1 MIAAALC
8 LAVVVAAPQDTGML
22 DVPVYRNEAFG
33 VAIPR
38 PFPDW
43 VFSSG
48 GARETITVLFHPRDA
63 SLREQLWGALV
74 LTSFDGPVPLGEVA
88 DQRVRTTWQPALG
101 RSFGVLTRDSLAI
114 AGLPAIHVVM
124 SGAVNRLALDVEEYF
139 IARGRDLIILQF
151 RYPRGLPRDS
161 IAAGYQRVFD
171 GLAIRAPP
179 DTAPQGP
186 AAAPVAPPPPAEAAR
201 LAAAANR
208 ALAGSPW
215 RPRAYEAVIRFDPVA
230 SRADFAVRIEVVNED
245 VRPTNSLAVAVGWP
259 YDLDG
264 VRTVTG
270 QPLAV
275 RRGAAVATV
284 GLPQPVDPQAGT
296 AVTIAFHVA
305 ALEGVAGDV
314 AVSDARVRGIADWFP
329 HVAPWADSLERPLDA
344 PRPHYTLRFDL
355 PEACTAV
362 AAGRLAADVT
372 AAGRRR
378 ITWVAADEPSPE
390 PAFVIGRLRRVAARS
405 GPLLTLR
412 VWSAESDSAFAP
424 ARADA
429 LADVVGHAWAF
440 FSTAFGRLADEE
452 ADLVLADVRHPH
464 AAGSALFV
472 DPTAPDDSVRLAVA
486 QAWWG
491 SAVRF
496 TGPGA
501 AWLADAL
508 PAWSVLLLHAATEGD
523 STRQRLVR
531 EAEAAH
537 LPLAAIE
544 AARRAAGDASF
555 RTALRAFFLEHR
567 RVAATAAE
575 LLTLLGPAGAA
586 VLQPHLGTP

>member
-8 LAVVVAAPQDTGML
+8 ILVAAAVPQDTGTL
-22 DVPVYRNEAFG
+22 DVPVYRNEAYG

-43 VFSSG
+43 VFSPG
-48 GARETITVLFHPRDA
+48 GSRETITVLFHPRDA
-63 SLREQLWGALV
+63 PLREQLWGALV
-74 LTSFDGPVPLGEVA
+74 LTSFDRPVPLGEVA
-88 DQRVRTTWQPALG
+88 DQRVRSTWQPTLG
-101 RSFGVLTRDSLAI
+101 RTFSVLTRDSLAV

-139 IARGRDLIILQF
+139 IARGTDLIIVQF

-171 GLAIRAPP
+171 GLVIRAPA
-179 DTAPQGP
+179 DTGSPIPASAP
-186 AAAPVAPPPPAEAAR
+186 APPPPAEAAR

-215 RPRAYEAVIRFDPVA
+215 RPRAYEAVVRFDPA
-230 SRADFAVRIEVVNED
+230 APRADFAVRIELVNED
-245 VRPTNSLAVAVGWP
+245 VRPRDSLFVALGWP
-259 YDLDG
+259 FDLDG
-264 VRTVTG
+264 VRSATG
-270 QPLAV
+270 RSLEV
-275 RRGAAVATV
+275 RRGAAVTTV
-284 GLPQPVDPQAGT
+284 RLARPVDPLAAT
-296 AVTIAFHVA
+296 AVTIAFHVT
-305 ALEGVAGDV
+305 ALEGVTGDV
-314 AVSDARVRGIADWFP
+314 AVSDARVRGLADWLP
-329 HVAPWADSLERPLDA
+329 HVAPWADSLQRPLDT
-344 PRPHYTLRFDL
+344 PRPHYTIRFDL
-355 PEACTAV
+355 PEAFAAV

-372 AAGRRR
+372 ASGRRR

-412 VWSAESDSAFAP
+412 VWSAEGDSALPP
-424 ARADA
+424 ARVTALANVVADA
-429 LADVVGHAWAF
+429 WTF
-440 FSTAFGRLADEE
+440 FSVAFGRLADEE
-452 ADLVLADVRHPH
+452 VDLVLSDVRHPY
-464 AAGSALFV
+464 AAGSALFA
-472 DPTAPDDSVRLAVA
+472 DPAAPDDSIRLAVA
-486 QAWWG
+486 RSWWG

-508 PAWSVLLLHAATEGD
+508 PAWSVVLLHAATEGD

-544 AARRAAGDASF
+544 AARRAAGDAPF

-567 RVAATAAE
+567 RVAATAAD
-575 LLTLLGPAGAA
+575 LATLLGPAGAA
-586 VLQPHLGTP
+586 ALPPH